1 MTPLTAT
8 AEQFRSRIRDESRFL
23 ETCEGGDPGTPEHPS
38 IWVLG
43 IEPGWSLA
51 DNASVESDDD
61 ARSQALEQYDVKLQL
76 GWPYNRNAFKLLAAL
91 AGVPVE
97 HYVQFAERMRPFER
111 GSKGYFKANLFPE
124 PFNKVGEWDDNA
136 VKKTGFPTKDDYK
149 GWQRQVRFAVLRSW
163 IAKCKPQIVIGTGLT
178 HLDDFLN
185 VTGTL
190 DSPVAYHFEVNGYPK
205 RLLIA
210 KSGIVPVAVVPHL
223 SGGSHGLNSDEATR
237 VAASLIRAALGSSV
251 ALG

>member
-8 AEQFRSRIRDESRFL
+8 AEQFRSRIRDESSFL

-97 HYVQFAERMRPFER
+97 HYVQFAERMCPFER

-136 VKKTGFPTKDDYK
+136 VKKNGLSH
-149 GWQRQVRFAVLRSW
+149 QRRLQGLATPSSICRP
-163 IAKCKPQIVIGTGLT
+163 PQ
-178 HLDDFLN
+178 
-185 VTGTL
+185 L
-190 DSPVAYHFEVNGYPK
+190 DSQMQAADRYW
-205 RLLIA
+205 
-210 KSGIVPVAVVPHL
+210 
-223 SGGSHGLNSDEATR
+223 HGADTSP
-237 VAASLIRAALGSSV
+237 
-251 ALG
+251 